1 MRGGNCLG
9 ITPIDIKINQTNQ
22 QNGGK
27 TNTPSPMAGSGNSFD
42 QIIAMFK
49 HLDQSPDSDK
59 QSAQLSI
66 PNGSNQVGK
75 LTQAEVFL
83 NPSKITDKEP
93 AELIELG
100 ESVNQLNLLK
110 VKLEDI
116 PLNLKE
122 INASVFSTIPINPE
136 DSQYDSDKAVLIDSK
151 PAMVNETGE
160 NKKNVSVSKY
170 IESKKLNDEDFGKI
184 DGVLTSLVSLMEQ
197 VQQLD
202 ETLVVPKKNT
212 SDTLVDSQQTLVMQA
227 SSLDTPNVYQRVAK
241 LLVSPLVDTSDLP
254 MVYQR
259 PVEQPASTIQNAS
272 SDSPMVY
279 QRPVEQPASTIQNAS
294 DSPMVY
300 QRPVELHPSTIQNDS
315 DSPIMYQRPVEQ
327 PPSSIKNDP
336 DSPMMYQR
344 PVEQPLTSMKNGPD
358 WPMVSQQSL
367 EENMVNP
374 LSKSIQMVR
383 ETIGQAIQRVK
394 EERNLS
400 PHETN
405 QILQKINI
413 LLGDIKAKQSFEIPP
428 NFEEKIQIILNG
440 LKSENQSGMA
450 VHSNTIERRLI
461 PNSKQGMTLDKN
473 QVIFSAI
480 PQQVNPEGSQ
490 VSRVTSIPKLDDVQK
505 NSDQSIIV
513 NHQPILPVDTSKPE
527 NLPNKL
533 VVSDFSKEVSEW
545 INSFVRISNGR
556 SGSTEAKFSLF
567 PEHLGHIEINV
578 TTQHGQISA
587 QILTDTSVAKEVLE
601 GQLHHLKQALQQF
614 GLQVQKLDVVQQP
627 TVSVDTNQAGLSF
640 SQDGS
645 QSSRQQ
651 HTFTSAQ
658 DGSNEQQ
665 ELSEQTEREREVLP
679 ITYGGAV
686 RNTSSRID
694 FTA

>member
-1 MRGGNCLG
+1 MG

-49 HLDQSPDSDK
+49 HLDQSPNSDK

-116 PLNLKE
+116 PLNSKE
-122 INASVFSTIPINPE
+122 INASVLSAIPINLE

-151 PAMVNETGE
+151 PAMVNEKGE

-202 ETLVVPKKNT
+202 ETLVVPKKNAPDT
-212 SDTLVDSQQTLVMQA
+212 SDTLVDSQRTLVMQA
-227 SSLDTPNVYQRVAK
+227 SSLDTPNVYQRAAK
-241 LLVSPLVDTSDLP
+241 FLVSPLVDTSD
-254 MVYQR
+254 
-259 PVEQPASTIQNAS
+259 
-272 SDSPMVY
+272 SPMEY

-294 DSPMVY
+294 DSPM
-300 QRPVELHPSTIQNDS
+300 E
-315 DSPIMYQRPVEQ
+315 YQRPVEQ

-336 DSPMMYQR
+336 DSPMVYQR
-344 PVEQPLTSMKNGPD
+344 PVEQPLTSIKNDSD

-383 ETIGQAIQRVK
+383 ETISQAIQKVK
-394 EERNLS
+394 EEWNLS

-405 QILQKINI
+405 QILQKIHI
-413 LLGDIKAKQSFEIPP
+413 LLGEIKAKQSYEFPT

-440 LKSENQSGMA
+440 LKFENQSGMG
-450 VHSNTIERRLI
+450 VHSDTIERRLI

-473 QVIFSAI
+473 QVIFSAM
-480 PQQVNPEGSQ
+480 PQQVNPEGSRE
-490 VSRVTSIPKLDDVQK
+490 SRVTSIPKLDDVQK

-513 NHQPILPVDTSKPE
+513 NHQQPILPVDTSKPE

-533 VVSDFSKEVSEW
+533 VISDFSKEVSEW
-545 INSFVRISNGR
+545 ISSFVRISNGR

-658 DGSNEQQ
+658 DGSNEQR